1 VKLPRPFWKA
11 RPEEEVDAEFAFHVE
26 MRVRDLV
33 ARGVHPDIA
42 RRQAIERFGDFAF
55 VSDTCKLIAHQ
66 RDDDMRRIE
75 YLSELKQDV
84 SFALRQ
90 LRTSPAFSIV
100 AGLTLALGIGATTAI
115 FSAVRAVVLRP
126 FPYAN
131 PDRVMLVM
139 ERWKEQNG
147 NVSVGNFTDLAAQQK
162 SFDKLA
168 AVGYS
173 SFTISNGTD
182 APDRVFGA
190 RVTADYFS
198 VYGVAPIEGRVFTP
212 AQDQPGQ
219 SDVAMIGENV
229 WRNRF
234 GGARDIIGRTI
245 YVNTRPFTVVGVM
258 PKGFDP
264 VLAQEEVWIPAAFT
278 PAQKT
283 THDGHFLNVV
293 ALRKQGVSQQ
303 QVDSDLAA
311 IARTLRERFPK
322 DNGDREL
329 AALSLPQFIVGNF
342 RQRLFVMLG
351 AVSLVL
357 LIACGNVANLLLA
370 RGAARG
376 QEVAVRMAIG
386 AGQGRIVRQLLTE
399 SIVLALVGAA
409 GGVAA
414 AYATIKGLIHLAPA
428 GIPRLNETTIDGT
441 VLLFTLGAAMV
452 SAIAFGLAPALRSG
466 RQDLAV
472 MMREGSRSL
481 VAARDTFR
489 GILVVAEVALA
500 LTLLVGTGL
509 LVRTAINLGK
519 VDPGYDPSGLIAA
532 RVALPFRGPGQP
544 QDRTP
549 EQVVTTFQRMV
560 DQLGQTPGVKAAA
573 ITSQAPMGGGGNSN
587 GMIPEGKAIDPKN
600 AIDARLRM
608 VSPGYLK
615 VMGIPLVSG
624 SDFTPG
630 ASRGTTLEMIVS
642 EALAKKAWPGENP
655 IGKRIRCCEP
665 TESPGSL
672 KTVVGVAR
680 DVRSNGPAADVKP
693 EFYIPIAQAPAD
705 AWEWISRAMTVVVRA
720 NAGDPKALLPAI
732 RNVVKSIEPTTPVY
746 NATTMDESL
755 SQVMAPAKFNTL
767 LLATLGGLGLL
778 LSAIG
783 IYSVIAYFVSLR
795 THEIGLRMALGASG
809 RDVMRMMTV
818 QGMRPVLVGVLLG
831 TLGSLWTTRLLQ
843 GSLYG
848 VSATDPA
855 TFVVVVATLVTIALV
870 ATLLPARRATRID
883 PTRALQG

>member
-1 VKLPRPFWKA
+1 
-11 RPEEEVDAEFAFHVE
+11 

-33 ARGVHPDIA
+33 LRGVHPDTA
-42 RRQAIERFGDFAF
+42 RRQAIERFGDFNY

-84 SFALRQ
+84 TFALRQ

-126 FPYAN
+126 FPYEH
-131 PDRVMLVM
+131 PDRVMLVA

-147 NVSVGNFTDLAAQQK
+147 NVSVGNYTDLVAQQK
-162 SFDKLA
+162 SFDKIA
-168 AVGYS
+168 AAGYA

-190 RVTADYFS
+190 RVTTDYFS
-198 VYGVAPIEGRVFTP
+198 VYGVAPIKGRVFTP
-212 AQDQPGQ
+212 AEDQPGQ

-229 WRNRF
+229 WRTRF
-234 GGARDIIGRTI
+234 GGSSDILGKTI

-264 VLAQEEVWIPAAFT
+264 VLSQEELWLPAAFT

-283 THDGHFLNVV
+283 EHDGHYLNVV
-293 ALRKQGVSQQ
+293 ALRKANVSQEQ
-303 QVDSDLAA
+303 LDADLNA
-311 IARTLRERFPK
+311 IARTMRERFPK
-322 DNGDREL
+322 DNGDRGL
-329 AALSLPQFIVGNF
+329 AAVSLPQFIVGNF

-399 SIVLALVGAA
+399 SVVLALLGAA

-414 AYATIKGLIHLAPA
+414 AYATIKGLIGLAPA

-466 RQDLAV
+466 RQDLAI

-489 GILVVAEVALA
+489 GLLVVTEVALA

-519 VDPGYDPSGLIAA
+519 VDPGYDPARLIAA
-532 RVALPFRGPGQP
+532 RVALPFRGRGQP
-544 QDRTP
+544 QDRPP
-549 EQVVTTFQRMV
+549 EQVVSTFQRMV
-560 DQLGQTPGVKAAA
+560 DQLNQTPGVKAAA

-587 GMIPEGKAIDPKN
+587 GLIPEGKALDPKN

-615 VMGIPLVSG
+615 VMGIPLVQG

-655 IGKRIRCCEP
+655 IGKRIRCCE
-665 TESPGSL
+665 GSETDAKL
-672 KTVVGVAR
+672 KTVVGVAK
-680 DVRSNGPAADVKP
+680 DVRSNGPAADVRP
-693 EFYIPIAQAPAD
+693 EFYIPIAQAPPD
-705 AWEWISRAMTVVVRA
+705 AWEWVNRSMTVVVRA
-720 NAGDPKALLPAI
+720 NAGDPKALLPTI
-732 RNVVKSIEPTTPVY
+732 RSVVKSIEPTTPVY
-746 NATTMDESL
+746 NAATMEEAL
-755 SQVMAPAKFNTL
+755 GQVMAPTKFNTL

-809 RDVMRMMTV
+809 ADVMRMMTM
-818 QGMRPVLVGVLLG
+818 QGMRPVIIGVLLG
-831 TLGSLWTTRLLQ
+831 ALSSLWTTRLLQ
-843 GSLYG
+843 SSLYG
-848 VSATDPA
+848 VSVNDPA
-855 TFVVVVATLVTIALV
+855 TLAAVVGMLVLVALFATLV
-870 ATLLPARRATRID
+870 PARRATRID
-883 PTRALQG
+883 PSKALQE

>member
-1 VKLPRPFWKA
+1 MVTPSPVGSRRRPAMPSRSKKARCTPPYIGWSTGAGSKPSGGCQRSDARPRSTSSQPPDDDSSKPKLRSGRASSRPSVSSCSPPREAPAAVLESPARGRGRVGDVRDRTQGQDLQAHSRRTTTAQSRNCGVGELRPGRQSRPAPRHVKLPRPFWKA

-147 NVSVGNFTDLAAQQK
+147 NVSVGNFTDLAAQQQ

-399 SIVLALVGAA
+399 SVVLALLGAA

-414 AYATIKGLIHLAPA
+414 AYATIKGLIGLAPA

-466 RQDLAV
+466 RQDLAI

-489 GILVVAEVALA
+489 GLLVVTEVALA

-509 LVRTAINLGK
+509 LVRTAINLGR
-519 VDPGYDPSGLIAA
+519 VDPGYDPSRLIAA
-532 RVALPFRGPGQP
+532 RVALPFRGKGQP
-544 QDRTP
+544 QDRPP
-549 EQVVTTFQRMV
+549 EQGVSTFQRMV

-672 KTVVGVAR
+672 KPVVGVAR

-720 NAGDPKALLPAI
+720 NAGDPD
-732 RNVVKSIEPTTPVY
+732 RKS
-746 NATTMDESL
+746 
-755 SQVMAPAKFNTL
+755 
-767 LLATLGGLGLL
+767 
-778 LSAIG
+778 
-783 IYSVIAYFVSLR
+783 
-795 THEIGLRMALGASG
+795 
-809 RDVMRMMTV
+809 
-818 QGMRPVLVGVLLG
+818 
-831 TLGSLWTTRLLQ
+831 TRLN
-843 GSLYG
+843 S
-848 VSATDPA
+848 
-855 TFVVVVATLVTIALV
+855 
-870 ATLLPARRATRID
+870 
-883 PTRALQG
+883 